1 MIGEPIGG
9 QQAANED
16 GDELH
21 DLLVRYR
28 AACPEIEPSAN
39 FMPQLW
45 EKIDQRGSMWFFFGR
60 FGRPFTA
67 AAAGLCLLLA
77 LLNLGAHSYSNVLSY
92 PDALAAAHTAEKTYF
107 AEGVRTTLPAEDS
120 H

>member
-1 MIGEPIGG
+1 MIAE
-9 QQAANED
+9 QQGTNES
-16 GDELH
+16 GDELEG
-21 DLLVRYR
+21 LFVRYR
-28 AACPEIEPSAN
+28 AACPQVEPGAN

-45 EKIDQRGSMWFFFGR
+45 EKIDQRGSLWFFFGR

-77 LLNLGAHSYSNVLSY
+77 LLNLGTLHSYANVLSY

-107 AEGVRTTLPAEDS
+107 AEGVRTTLPGEDGR
-120 H
+120 